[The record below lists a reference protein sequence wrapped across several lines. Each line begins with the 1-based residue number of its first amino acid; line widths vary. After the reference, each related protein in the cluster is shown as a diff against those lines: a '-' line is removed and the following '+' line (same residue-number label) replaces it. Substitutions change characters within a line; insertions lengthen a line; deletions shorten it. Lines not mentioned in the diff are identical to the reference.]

1 MMSDENMDDALMD
14 CASNLM
20 VQIGGFYFVH
30 QVKKEQKSS
39 GFDLAKFNLLRTL
52 IMSKERYSISQLGKI
67 LYQSKS
73 YMSKLVD
80 ALIQD
85 ELVTRVPDPND
96 RRVIYICI
104 TEKGSELSEHL
115 REEFIFDMRSLITD
129 LSTSDL
135 RELCDAAQRY
145 DNLLMKVE
153 SSDLMNILRS

>member
-1 MMSDENMDDALMD
+1 MSDESIDDALKD

-20 VQIGGFYFVH
+20 AQIGAFYLVN
-30 QVKKEQKSS
+30 QMKKEQKLS
-39 GFDLAKFNLLRTL
+39 GFDIVKFNLLVTL
-52 IMSKERYSISQLGKI
+52 IMSTEKYSMSQLGKI

-104 TEKGSELSEHL
+104 TTKGRKLSEHL
-115 REEFIFDMRSLITD
+115 RNEFIFDMRSLITD
-129 LSTSDL
+129 LPTSDL
-135 RELCDAAQRY
+135 QELCDAAQRY